1 MKYSPIF
8 PNFKELRLGWR
19 YLLFEVIFLP
29 QLLGLAIGL
38 LGWNISAAAL
48 NFVYFSINIAVA
60 LFCFRDFWKKTL
72 SGFLSMVPRILCVAA
87 IGFIVYWILTLA
99 MGMVIVALDPDFAN
113 VNDQSIAAMTGQSY
127 LLMAVGTVILAPVA
141 EEVFNRGVVFG
152 SLYRRSGV
160 AAYLVSAAV
169 FSLIHING
177 YIGFVPPRTLLLCFL
192 QYLPAGFCLAAAYQ
206 VSGSIVTPILI
217 HSAINAIG
225 IFAMR

>member
-1 MKYSPIF
+1 MTHSLIL
-8 PNFKELRLGWR
+8 PNFKELRLGFR
-19 YLLFEVIFLP
+19 YLLFQVVFLP
-29 QLLGLAIGL
+29 QLLGLATGL
-38 LGWNISAAAL
+38 LGWSLSSAVL

-60 LFCFRDFWKKTL
+60 LFCFRDFWKRTL
-72 SGFLSMVPRILCVAA
+72 ADFLSMLPRILTVSAA
-87 IGFIVYWILTLA
+87 GFGAYWFLTLA
-99 MGMVIVALDPDFAN
+99 MGMLIVALDPNFAN
-113 VNDQSIAAMTGQSY
+113 VNDQSIAAMTGDSF

-152 SLYRRSGV
+152 TLFCRNRA

-169 FSLIHING
+169 FGLIHING
-177 YIGFVPPRTLLLCFL
+177 YIGFVPPQTLLLCFL

-206 VSGSIVTPILI
+206 FSGSIVTPILI